1 MGSTMNRE
9 ITIATAYDTDELLT
23 LYKSQHGREYCPWEE
38 DYPSRDTIEFDL
50 SRDAL
55 FVMKEDGK
63 IIAAI
68 SIDLDPDVDAL
79 ACWTPDLQPG
89 GETSRLAV
97 AIDYQN
103 QGIARQM
110 LLYAMGVLRE
120 RGYKSIHF
128 LVNRLNV
135 KALKSYDKLE
145 FNNVGETFMYNQ
157 PFFCYEKALV

>member
-9 ITIATAYDTDELLT
+9 ITMATAYDTDELLA

-68 SIDLDPDVDAL
+68 SIDLDPDVDTL

-110 LLYAMGVLRE
+110 LLYAMDVLRE
-120 RGYKSIHF
+120 RGY
-128 LVNRLNV
+128 
-135 KALKSYDKLE
+135 
-145 FNNVGETFMYNQ
+145 
-157 PFFCYEKALV
+157 